1 MNIIAVNTRRMRDT
15 ERIDAWQDALQDTF
29 GPMHVDPIPGEGFA
43 GALRSIQRGFLV
55 FHDIYYAGMRL
66 WRRPVDVAKMDE
78 EFFTLTLPDSSLEVE
93 QRGQALQL
101 LGGQAYLFN
110 HAVTYRTRPPS
121 AYKTRSIAFPAS
133 LLRQRVHNLQPFYAL
148 DDCIATPGGLGLVR
162 SFADHLSQN
171 SADWSDHELAALA
184 DQFLDLLGLFLLTG
198 NSMIAGS
205 ESCTQ
210 VGHRQRALHHIRIH
224 ADDPELTPA
233 RVAHACGISLGYL
246 HQVFRGLGL
255 AVEEKIF
262 EERLELARRLL
273 VDPRR
278 RGVPIQTL
286 AYEAGFN
293 DPAHF
298 SRRFKR
304 RFDVTPGELRAELR
318 VSARSKLL

>member
-1 MNIIAVNTRRMRDT
+1 MKTIAVDTRLMPGSH
-15 ERIDAWQDALQDTF
+15 RIEAWQDALQGTF
-29 GPMHVDPIPGEGFA
+29 GPMHVDPIPGEDFEGE
-43 GALRSIQRGFLV
+43 LRSTRRGPLA
-55 FHDIYYAGMRL
+55 FHDMCYGGMRL

-78 EFFTLTLPDSSLEVE
+78 EFFTLTLPGSSLEVE

-110 HAVTYRTRPPS
+110 HAVTYRTRPPD
-121 AYKTRSIAFPAS
+121 AYRTRSIAFPAS
-133 LLRQRVHNLQPFYAL
+133 LLRQRVRDLQPFYAL
-148 DDCIATPGGLGLVR
+148 DDCIAAPGGLGLVR
-162 SFADHLSQN
+162 SFADHLSQ
-171 SADWSDHELAALA
+171 SAADWSDHEFTALA

-198 NSMIAGS
+198 NSVATGS

-210 VGHRQRALHHIRIH
+210 AGHRQRALHHIRIH
-224 ADDPELTPA
+224 ASDPELSPA
-233 RVAHACGISLGYL
+233 RVAQACGISLGYL
-246 HQVFRGLGL
+246 HEVFRGLGM

-273 VDPRR
+273 TDPRR

-304 RFDVTPGELRAELR
+304 RFGVTPGELRAELR
-318 VSARSKLL
+318 APARSR